1 MDGHGA
7 PDHLTQFFQ
16 AGSVAGTRFTGRLR
30 QMDEWIDYYDST
42 HTIYASK
49 LHRDLHFHL
58 IARDI
63 VGYISSP
70 DAVVLDYACGEALF
84 AAKVADACGK
94 LILAEP
100 APGVRGRLIA
110 RFAPN
115 TKIRVRSL
123 DDLRQSIE
131 KSVDLVVMNS
141 VAQYMT
147 PGELDA
153 AFAVIKR
160 LLKPAGRFVLGD
172 ILRPEV
178 GMGRDVVAL
187 LRFALKH
194 GFLKDALIGLIS
206 TALSDYRQ
214 LRTRVGLQRYSERE
228 MIAKLAAAGF
238 TASRAH
244 SNIGH
249 NPWRMTFVARH
260 ALSVAAPRSG

>member
-1 MDGHGA
+1 MD
-7 PDHLTQFFQ
+7 D
-16 AGSVAGTRFTGRLR
+16 
-30 QMDEWIDYYDST
+30 WIDYYDST
-42 HTIYASK
+42 HTIYASR
-49 LHRDLHFHL
+49 LHRDLHFQA

-63 VGYISSP
+63 IGYISAS

-84 AAKVADACGK
+84 AARVAEACGK

-115 TKIRVRSL
+115 MKIRVRSL
-123 DDLRQSIE
+123 DDLRTMEE

-147 PGELDA
+147 SAELDS

-160 LLKPAGRFVLGD
+160 LLKPRGRLVLGD

-178 GMGRDVVAL
+178 GMARDVIAL
-187 LRFALKH
+187 LRFAATH
-194 GFLKDALIGLIS
+194 GFLKDALIGLVA

-214 LRTRVGLQRYSERE
+214 LRTRVGLQRYSENE
-228 MIAKLAAAGF
+228 MIAKLAAGGF

-244 SNIGH
+244 FNIGH

-260 ALSVAAPRSG
+260 AF

>member
-1 MDGHGA
+1 
-7 PDHLTQFFQ
+7 
-16 AGSVAGTRFTGRLR
+16 
-30 QMDEWIDYYDST
+30 MDEWIDYYDST

-49 LHRDLHFHL
+49 LHRELHFQL
-58 IARDI
+58 IAKDI

-70 DAVVLDYACGEALF
+70 DDVVLDYACGEALF
-84 AAKVADACGK
+84 AAKVAQACGK

-115 TKIRVRSL
+115 TKIRVVSL
-123 DDLRQSIE
+123 DELRQMTE
-131 KSVDLVVMNS
+131 KSIDLVVMNS

-147 PGELDA
+147 PHELDV
-153 AFAVIKR
+153 AFSVIKR
-160 LLKPAGRFVLGD
+160 LLKPGGRMVLGD

-178 GMGRDVVAL
+178 GMGRDVLAL
-187 LRFALKH
+187 LKFAAGN
-194 GFLKDALIGLIS
+194 GFLKDACYGLAS

-214 LRTRVGLQRYSERE
+214 LRTRIGLQRYSEAE

-238 TASRAH
+238 TASRAPQ
-244 SNIGH
+244 NIGH

-260 ALSVAAPRSG
+260 AF

>member
-1 MDGHGA
+1 MD
-7 PDHLTQFFQ
+7 D
-16 AGSVAGTRFTGRLR
+16 
-30 QMDEWIDYYDST
+30 WIDYYDST
-42 HTIYASK
+42 HTIYASR
-49 LHRDLHFHL
+49 LHRDLHFQI

-63 VGYISSP
+63 IGYISAP
-70 DAVVLDYACGEALF
+70 DAVVLDYACGEALS

-94 LILAEP
+94 LYLAEP

-123 DDLRQSIE
+123 DDVRNMEE
-131 KSVDLVVMNS
+131 KSIDLAVMNS

-147 PGELDA
+147 PAELDQ
-153 AFAVIKR
+153 AFAVIRR
-160 LLKPAGRFVLGD
+160 LLKPGGRLVVGD

-178 GMGRDVVAL
+178 GMVRDVAAL
-187 LRFALKH
+187 LRFALTH
-194 GFLKDALIGLIS
+194 GFLKDALIGLVS

-214 LRTRVGLQRYSERE
+214 LRSKVGLQRYSEAE
-228 MIAKLAAAGF
+228 MVAKLAAGGF

-260 ALSVAAPRSG
+260 TF

>member
-1 MDGHGA
+1 MILVPVPWPEPLFLPDTQAMD
-7 PDHLTQFFQ
+7 D
-16 AGSVAGTRFTGRLR
+16 
-30 QMDEWIDYYDST
+30 WIDYYDST

-49 LHRDLHFHL
+49 RHRDLHFQV
-58 IARDI
+58 IAEDI
-63 VGYISSP
+63 IGYISSTE
-70 DAVVLDYACGEALF
+70 AVVLDYACGEALS
-84 AAKVADACGK
+84 AARVAEACGK

-123 DDLRQSIE
+123 DDLRKMEE
-131 KSVDLVVMNS
+131 KSVDLAVVNS

-147 PGELDA
+147 PAELDS
-153 AFAVIKR
+153 AFAVIRR
-160 LLKPAGRFVLGD
+160 LLKPGGRLVLGD

-178 GMGRDVVAL
+178 GMARDVIAL
-187 LRFALKH
+187 LRFALTH

-214 LRTRVGLQRYSERE
+214 LRPRVGLRRYSETE

-244 SNIGH
+244 FNIGH

-260 ALSVAAPRSG
+260 AF

>member
-1 MDGHGA
+1 MD
-7 PDHLTQFFQ
+7 D
-16 AGSVAGTRFTGRLR
+16 
-30 QMDEWIDYYDST
+30 WIDYYDST

-49 LHRDLHFHL
+49 LHRDLHFQV

-63 VGYISSP
+63 IGYISAP
-70 DAVVLDYACGEALF
+70 DAVVLDYACGEALS

-94 LILAEP
+94 VYLAEP

-123 DDLRQSIE
+123 DDLRKMAE
-131 KSVDLVVMNS
+131 KSVDLAVMNS

-147 PGELDA
+147 PGELDQ
-153 AFAVIKR
+153 AFAVIRR
-160 LLKPAGRFVLGD
+160 LLKPGGRLVVGD

-178 GMGRDVVAL
+178 GMGRDVAAL
-187 LRFALKH
+187 LRFALTH
-194 GFLKDALIGLIS
+194 GFLKDALIGLVS

-214 LRTRVGLQRYSERE
+214 LRSKVGLQRYSEAE
-228 MIAKLAAAGF
+228 MVAKLAASGL

-244 SNIGH
+244 FNIGH

-260 ALSVAAPRSG
+260 AF

>member
-1 MDGHGA
+1 MD
-7 PDHLTQFFQ
+7 D
-16 AGSVAGTRFTGRLR
+16 
-30 QMDEWIDYYDST
+30 WIDYYDST

-49 LHRDLHFHL
+49 LHRDLHFQV

-63 VGYISSP
+63 AGYISSP
-70 DAVVLDYACGEALF
+70 DAVVLDYSCGEALC
-84 AAKVADACGK
+84 AGRVADACGK

-115 TKIRVRSL
+115 TRIRVRSL
-123 DDLRQSIE
+123 DDLRHMEE

-147 PGELDA
+147 SDELDA
-153 AFAVIKR
+153 AFAVIRR
-160 LLKPAGRFVLGD
+160 LLKPGGRLVLGD

-178 GMGRDVVAL
+178 GMVRDVIAL
-187 LRFALKH
+187 LRFAAAH
-194 GFLKDALIGLIS
+194 GFLKDAFYGLAS

-214 LRTRVGLQRYSERE
+214 LRTRIGLQRYSEAE
-228 MIAKLAAAGF
+228 MIAKLAACGF

-244 SNIGH
+244 QNIGH

-260 ALSVAAPRSG
+260 AF